1 MLEPCEGR
9 LSRTVLRGLGASNGP
24 WLPDRRQARLFHAQQ
39 RLNLATAR
47 PRIRAAGENQAVR
60 IIRGERVG
68 KQGRLAVGCS
78 AAVFGPMKQKIL
90 LVRRAD
96 NGRWSVPGGYMEPGE
111 SVTEAC
117 AREVLE
123 ETGVRVRVG
132 QLVAVYN
139 SPHILLEYPDGNRL
153 QLVVLHFAA
162 QPVGETLRTSEET
175 TEVGYFSRAD
185 IERMDMGG
193 FDRQR
198 IDDAFAAQAAAFV
211 RDDFT
216 L

>member
-1 MLEPCEGR
+1 M
-9 LSRTVLRGLGASNGP
+9 
-24 WLPDRRQARLFHAQQ
+24 
-39 RLNLATAR
+39 
-47 PRIRAAGENQAVR
+47 VR

-123 ETGVRVRVG
+123 ETGVHVRVG

-162 QPVGETLRTSEET
+162 QLVGGTLRTSEET

>member
-1 MLEPCEGR
+1 M
-9 LSRTVLRGLGASNGP
+9 
-24 WLPDRRQARLFHAQQ
+24 
-39 RLNLATAR
+39 
-47 PRIRAAGENQAVR
+47 VR

-162 QPVGETLRTSEET
+162 QPVGGTLCTSEET
-175 TEVGYFSRAD
+175 TEVGYFFRAD
-185 IERMDMGG
+185 IERMDVGD

-211 RDDFT
+211 RDDFI

>member
-1 MLEPCEGR
+1 
-9 LSRTVLRGLGASNGP
+9 
-24 WLPDRRQARLFHAQQ
+24 
-39 RLNLATAR
+39 
-47 PRIRAAGENQAVR
+47 
-60 IIRGERVG
+60 
-68 KQGRLAVGCS
+68 
-78 AAVFGPMKQKIL
+78 MKQKIL
-90 LVRRAD
+90 PPRVLVAVLVRRAD

-117 AREVLE
+117 AREVME
-123 ETGVRVRVG
+123 ETGMRVRVG

-162 QPVGETLRTSEET
+162 EPVGGTLCTSEET